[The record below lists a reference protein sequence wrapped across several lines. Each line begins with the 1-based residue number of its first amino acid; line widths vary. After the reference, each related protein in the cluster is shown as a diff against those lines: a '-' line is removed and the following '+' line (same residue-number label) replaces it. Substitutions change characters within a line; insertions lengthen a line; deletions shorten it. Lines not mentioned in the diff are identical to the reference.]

1 MTLSHLLAAPA
12 LWLLA
17 VIEYLIF
24 SHSITLRGT
33 IRAATVFAVT
43 SVAAL
48 LPMAMADAVPPD
60 HSLVLAATAAFLYQ
74 PVYPLMRNV
83 DKRTRKLRATY
94 AADPAAGLCIFGL
107 LCSMLLLGG
116 VFEWIVGPIELALT
130 GVVIT
135 QVVYYLLYGSSMD
148 AYGFRLMTQTNT
160 NEVIEFVRYYPLWLS
175 AALVCVFSCVIAA
188 AVWANLPAAPFP
200 PVMTMLKLL
209 ACMALC
215 TALLLVGRRRSVL
228 ARSGF
233 ASFYMAKLD
242 NTRRLQA
249 YPTAR
254 ARRRKG
260 IDAVA
265 QGSPYPGPSTI
276 VLVIGESANRDYMSS
291 FAPHL
296 KRDTTP
302 WLRACHEDDP
312 KHWMLFPNA
321 YSCGMHTFMALE
333 QGLTEAN
340 QTAPDGFVNAAS
352 IVDMARAAGRRVP
365 WYSNQGHLG
374 ASLSQVSVVAD
385 EADETLWTQQKP
397 GLPPYD
403 TELLPFLDRVDPT
416 KDNLVVLH
424 LKGNHFS
431 FENRGRAA
439 AASVGARIAAAEH
452 EGHGVLLGP
461 CHNSRLPPCAHL
473 HGLRRRAHSAGGVDV
488 GGFHHRPPRPACRA
502 AGQHGPLLDQRFPV
516 RPRVRTDGPAL
527 ATLQH
532 GQLPCPPRI
541 RPYAR
546 VADNPRRHHRH
557 RRRQIKARIFAILK
571 LYFQMSKIQSEA
583 QYRWA
588 LQRVEELLPLVK
600 DDTPLTDPNSIELE
614 LLSGLVADYSDVHY
628 AIGEPTLVDVIKLRM
643 YEMGL
648 TQVALS
654 KLLGINPSRISEYL
668 SGKKHPTL
676 QQARTISQKLNID
689 PAIVLGV

>member
-24 SHSITLRGT
+24 SHGITLRGT

-74 PVYPLMRNV
+74 LVYPLMRNV

-215 TALLLVGRRRSVL
+215 AALLLVGRRHSVL

-254 ARRRKG
+254 ARRREG

-312 KHWMLFPNA
+312 RHWMLFPNA

-352 IVDMARAAGRRVP
+352 IVDMARAAGRRVH

-431 FENRGRAA
+431 FENRYPAEEAVWKPDGDGDSITTYMNSIHYVDALLRQVWERASQRLNMKA
-439 AASVGARIAAAEH
+439 MVYCSDHAIIPDCHRAPTFTGFGDVRIPLAVWTSEDFIT
-452 EGHGVLLGP
+452 
-461 CHNSRLPPCAHL
+461 AHP
-473 HGLRRRAHSAGGVDV
+473 D
-488 GGFHHRPPRPACRA
+488 
-502 AGQHGPLLDQRFPV
+502 
-516 RPRVRTDGPAL
+516 
-527 ATLQH
+527 
-532 GQLPCPPRI
+532 
-541 RPYAR
+541 
-546 VADNPRRHHRH
+546 RH
-557 RRRQIKARIFAILK
+557 A
-571 LYFQMSKIQSEA
+571 
-583 QYRWA
+583 A
-588 LQRVEELLPLVK
+588 LQANTGRYWTNDFLYDLVCGLMDLRSPRFNTANSLAHREYAHTRESLTILGGTIAIA
-600 DDTPLTDPNSIELE
+600 DD
-614 LLSGLVADYSDVHY
+614 
-628 AIGEPTLVDVIKLRM
+628 K
-643 YEMGL
+643 
-648 TQVALS
+648 
-654 KLLGINPSRISEYL
+654 
-668 SGKKHPTL
+668 
-676 QQARTISQKLNID
+676 
-689 PAIVLGV
+689 

>member
-1 MTLSHLLAAPA
+1 MSLNAAIIEDFLREQCAEWPLAGRNFGALEGVEVRRVEMPGWTLKVQFNPARIVSSGAKVDARSLAERPCFLCEANRPAEQRGLEWGDGRYTVLVNPFPIFPRHLTIPATAHTPQRIKGRVADMLRLAGE
-12 LWLLA
+12 L
-17 VIEYLIF
+17 EGY
-24 SHSITLRGT
+24 
-33 IRAATVFAVT
+33 TVFYNGPRCGA
-43 SVAAL
+43 SA
-48 LPMAMADAVPPD
+48 PD
-60 HSLVLAATAAFLYQ
+60 HMHFQAGNSDFL
-74 PVYPLMRNV
+74 
-83 DKRTRKLRATY
+83 T
-94 AADPAAGLCIFGL
+94 
-107 LCSMLLLGG
+107 
-116 VFEWIVGPIELALT
+116 
-130 GVVIT
+130 
-135 QVVYYLLYGSSMD
+135 
-148 AYGFRLMTQTNT
+148 
-160 NEVIEFVRYYPLWLS
+160 
-175 AALVCVFSCVIAA
+175 IAA
-188 AVWANLPAAPFP
+188 ALEDAELQTVAENAEGGVL
-200 PVMTMLKLL
+200 
-209 ACMALC
+209 ALC

-352 IVDMARAAGRRVP
+352 IVDMARAAGRRVH

-431 FENRGRAA
+431 FENRYPADEAVWKPDGDGDSITTYMNSIHYVDALLRQVWERASQRLNMKA
-439 AASVGARIAAAEH
+439 MVYCSDHAIIPDCHRAPTFTGFGDVRIPLAVWTSEDFIT
-452 EGHGVLLGP
+452 
-461 CHNSRLPPCAHL
+461 AHP
-473 HGLRRRAHSAGGVDV
+473 D
-488 GGFHHRPPRPACRA
+488 
-502 AGQHGPLLDQRFPV
+502 
-516 RPRVRTDGPAL
+516 
-527 ATLQH
+527 
-532 GQLPCPPRI
+532 
-541 RPYAR
+541 
-546 VADNPRRHHRH
+546 RH
-557 RRRQIKARIFAILK
+557 A
-571 LYFQMSKIQSEA
+571 
-583 QYRWA
+583 A
-588 LQRVEELLPLVK
+588 LQANTGRYWTNDFLYDLVCGLMDLRSPRFNTANSLAHREYAHTRESLTILGGTIAIA
-600 DDTPLTDPNSIELE
+600 DD
-614 LLSGLVADYSDVHY
+614 
-628 AIGEPTLVDVIKLRM
+628 K
-643 YEMGL
+643 
-648 TQVALS
+648 
-654 KLLGINPSRISEYL
+654 
-668 SGKKHPTL
+668 
-676 QQARTISQKLNID
+676 
-689 PAIVLGV
+689 